1 MQRHILHAAVALS
14 TALLLAMPARAAT
27 PSAGTACSH
36 GVDIYHGTS
45 ENGQINWNLLA
56 QTQGFAYIKCDEGTS
71 HVDPMWTSNRN
82 AAAAYGMA
90 WGPYHFLRLNSD
102 PIVQADNYWTRI
114 KGTGYTLIPA
124 VDVESYDGVQD
135 ASSMRRIIRA
145 FIAEFQRISG
155 ITPVLYT
162 YTSYAN
168 DILRGQFTDCPLW
181 LADYRGYAGNVVSWG
196 SWQAWQYSE
205 HGQVEAIAN
214 NEVDLDYATSGI
226 YMSAPVPANPSAP
239 SCNTADY
246 YEVSS
251 LPQAANSR
259 AGTDFYIRDHA
270 GNRIG
275 SHRVDTGDPLV
286 ILGVDYARQL
296 AEVLY
301 PNYTAGGWFHGYI
314 TNDEAHLHNTGW
326 RQWKNG
332 GSAEPAYTEDGESL
346 GILSPHERA
355 TILKRCPGGRT
366 LLLYNTLLG
375 SETKSGYVWYPGK

>member
-286 ILGVDYARQL
+286 ILGVDL
-296 AEVLY
+296 ALI
-301 PNYTAGGWFHGYI
+301 HI
-314 TNDEAHLHNTGW
+314 
-326 RQWKNG
+326 
-332 GSAEPAYTEDGESL
+332 
-346 GILSPHERA
+346 
-355 TILKRCPGGRT
+355 
-366 LLLYNTLLG
+366 
-375 SETKSGYVWYPGK
+375 